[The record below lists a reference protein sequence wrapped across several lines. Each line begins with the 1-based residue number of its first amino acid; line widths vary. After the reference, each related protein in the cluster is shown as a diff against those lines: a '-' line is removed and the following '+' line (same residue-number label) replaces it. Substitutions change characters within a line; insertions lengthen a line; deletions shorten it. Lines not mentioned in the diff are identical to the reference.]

1 MESDHPFHKSSQ
13 GLGLP
18 KSKHVPFHPL
28 FISRDSFVRDFVLNG
43 SSNFPQTIHVET
55 LKKSR
60 GGIMRKRRKRKKRK

>member
-1 MESDHPFHKSSQ
+1 
-13 GLGLP
+13 
-18 KSKHVPFHPL
+18 
-28 FISRDSFVRDFVLNG
+28 VRDFVLNG